1 MTKSEEIET
10 LRKFAKNAARSAA
23 TWPICLNTSSPSS
36 SRTSGPIF
44 ITLPELHTIEQDIRA
59 LQEQVADEQ
68 RILAAK
74 REEIKTLTALVL
86 QLERQKAG
94 MLHSLDQLRQQITRL
109 LSCNP

>member
-10 LRKFAKNAARSAA
+10 LRTFAKNLPKRSYLADLFKHLI
-23 TWPICLNTSSPSS
+23 PQFEQDIRSD
-36 SRTSGPIF
+36 I